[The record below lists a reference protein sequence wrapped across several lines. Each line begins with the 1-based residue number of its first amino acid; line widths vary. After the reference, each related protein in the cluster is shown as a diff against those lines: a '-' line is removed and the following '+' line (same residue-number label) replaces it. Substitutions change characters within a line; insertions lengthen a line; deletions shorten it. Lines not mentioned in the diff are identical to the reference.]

1 MAERHVGRRFGLATL
16 GALLATGVAIGVPV
30 GAQPPTRDAVV
41 LPQCA
46 EQAAQANG
54 PDTTDVSAQAGNG
67 RITVGLDPA
76 GNVTVFRYPNP
87 SYYNQVKYFTTGP
100 DASTGVPGGELP
112 NEGSFAG
119 LRYTTVQGGVSV
131 TTMQWLKQPDLAGA
145 GWSVHQAYASDQ
157 APVVQTTYAS
167 PTSPTAL
174 GLTVKIVDTANA
186 GPLADASKPATFVR
200 QITVDLASGSPVRP
214 DSVQLVYYEH
224 FDAFGSRFRYFPV
237 QDSCFQ
243 QVDDTQTGAYVP
255 PGSGGGDAVVQSW
268 AGVDQADDRP
278 SSVAFAFGFDRPS
291 ASHQVGEDGHDPLA
305 PPLAVVDPTLAD
317 GYDEMTNTP
326 HVLSG
331 SGVATGQVTGTL
343 ATPVD
348 LAQGSDTIRVVVGA
362 GATPGDALGA
372 LQAERGTPMTKEL
385 AAVQHYWTGWLASAP
400 LPAVPSTSPQSAD
413 AGRIVSVAERSLITM
428 RLAVD
433 PDTGA
438 IVASADTQGPYGE
451 DWVRDGSFIDAALD
465 EAGYPKLVKD
475 HALFEATAQ
484 TSAANPDLLRAP
496 GNWPMNVYGDGI
508 PGGPIPYEIDET
520 GFGAWMLYEHSVY
533 MTGGAATNYL
543 LQVFP
548 AIARAADWLTT
559 CKDPVDGLQC
569 YANED
574 DNLTPTQT
582 LHGAGPDLLGLT
594 SAVRA
599 AEALAAAEPT
609 NPEAITWQTDAS
621 LWAAR
626 ASQLQS
632 AIEALYNADG
642 RGDGLFAESSPKETA
657 LGILGEPSPVPTAN
671 QTYAD
676 GGWLLW
682 PVQLLSPTDPKQR
695 TELQNEAAAVLSTA
709 MSSLRNSTQ
718 GYTGSYEAK
727 GLLGVCNSLSG
738 LPTSTAE
745 ADRATIQ
752 EAVAMLAASS
762 TTPGQ
767 RGFTTDTGLFA
778 EAWKN
783 YSTPSGT
790 KVVPL
795 NDEPHVWEHALYYMT
810 ALCAFPPTS

>member
-1 MAERHVGRRFGLATL
+1 MADRRVGGRLGLATL
-16 GALLATGVAIGVPV
+16 GAFLATGAAVGVPV
-30 GAQPPTRDAVV
+30 GAQPPARDAVT

-46 EQAAQANG
+46 EQAAQTNG
-54 PDTTDVSAQAGNG
+54 PDTTDVNAQAGNG
-67 RITVGLDPA
+67 RVTVGLDTA
-76 GNVTVFRYPNP
+76 GNITVFRYPNP

-119 LRYTTVQGGVSV
+119 LRYRVLEAGVPV
-131 TTMQWLKQPDLAGA
+131 TKVQWLKDPDLATA
-145 GWSVHQAYASDQ
+145 GWRVSQAYASDTT
-157 APVVQTTYAS
+157 PVVQTTYVS
-167 PTSPTAL
+167 PAAL
-174 GLTVKIVDTANA
+174 GVTVSVTDTADA
-186 GPLADASKPATFVR
+186 GPLTNPAAPATFVR
-200 QITVDLASGSPVRP
+200 QIAVQLRPGSPVLP
-214 DSVQLVYYEH
+214 GDAQLVYYEH

-243 QVDDTQTGAYVP
+243 QTDDTQTGSYVP
-255 PGSGGGDAVVQSW
+255 PESGAGDAVLQSW
-268 AGVDQADDRP
+268 SGVDQANGRL
-278 SSVAFAFGFDRPS
+278 SSVAFAFGFDRLS

-305 PPLAVVDPTLAD
+305 PPLSAVDPALAD

-326 HVLSG
+326 HALSG
-331 SGVATGQVTGTL
+331 SGAAVGQVTGTL
-343 ATPVD
+343 TTALD
-348 LAQGSDTIRVVVGA
+348 LSHGSDSVRVIVGA
-362 GATPGDALGA
+362 GTTSNEALGA
-372 LQAERGTPMTKEL
+372 LQAERNTSMAGEL
-385 AAVQHYWTGWLASAP
+385 TAVANYWSSWLGSAP
-400 LPAVPSTSPQSAD
+400 MPAVPSTSVEAPD
-413 AGRIVSVAERSLITM
+413 AARIVSVAERSLITM

-465 EAGYPKLVKD
+465 EAGYHGMVTS
-475 HALFEATAQ
+475 HAVFEAAAQ
-484 TSAANPDLLRAP
+484 TNASNPDVLRAP

-520 GFGAWMLYEHSVY
+520 GFGAWMLYQHSTY
-533 MTGGAATNYL
+533 LSGGAATAYL
-543 LQVFP
+543 EQVFP
-548 AIARAADWLTT
+548 AIARAADWLTS
-559 CKDPVDGLQC
+559 CKDPLDGLQC

-574 DNLTPTQT
+574 DNVTPTQT
-582 LHGAGPDLLGLT
+582 LHGAGPDLLGLS

-599 AEALAAAEPT
+599 AEALVAADPT
-609 NPEAITWQTDAS
+609 NPSVITWRTEAT

-632 AIEALYNADG
+632 SIEALYNADG
-642 RGDGLFAESSPKETA
+642 RRDGLFAESSPKETA
-657 LGILGEPSPVPTAN
+657 FAGLGEPSPVPTATE
-671 QTYAD
+671 TYAD

-682 PVQLLSPTDPKQR
+682 PVQILPASDSRMQS
-695 TELQNEAAAVLSTA
+695 EAAAVLSTA
-709 MSSLRNSTQ
+709 AASLDDSTS

-738 LPTSTAE
+738 LPASTAG
-745 ADRATIQ
+745 ADLATIQ
-752 EAVAMLAASS
+752 QLVSMLANSS
-762 TTPGQ
+762 STPGQ

-783 YSTPSGT
+783 YQTSSGV

-810 ALCAFPPTS
+810 ALCAFPPA

>member
-1 MAERHVGRRFGLATL
+1 MADRHTGRRLGLAAV
-16 GALLATGVAIGVPV
+16 GAFLATGAVVGVPV
-30 GAQPPTRDAVV
+30 GAQPPARDAVT

-46 EQAAQANG
+46 EQAAQTNG
-54 PDTTDVSAQAGNG
+54 PDTTDVNAQAGNG
-67 RITVGLDPA
+67 RVTVGLDAA
-76 GNVTVFRYPNP
+76 GNITVFRYPNP

-119 LRYTTVQGGVSV
+119 LRYTTVQGGVPV
-131 TTMQWLKQPDLAGA
+131 TTMQWLKQPDLADA

-157 APVVQTTYAS
+157 APVVQTTYTS

-174 GLTVKIVDTANA
+174 GLTVTIVDTANA

-200 QITVDLASGSPVRP
+200 QVTVDLASGSPVRP
-214 DSVQLVYYEH
+214 DSVQLAYYEH
-224 FDAFGSRFRYFPV
+224 FDAFASRYRYFPV

-243 QVDDTQTGAYVP
+243 QLDDTQAGAYVP
-255 PGSGGGDAVVQSW
+255 PGSGNGDALVQSW
-268 AGVDQADDRP
+268 AGIDQASGRP

-305 PPLAVVDPTLAD
+305 PPLAAVDPTLRD
-317 GYDEMTNTP
+317 GYDEMTSAP
-326 HVLSG
+326 HELSG
-331 SGVATGQVTGTL
+331 SGAAAGQVTGTL
-343 ATPVD
+343 TTPLD
-348 LAQGSDTIRVVVGA
+348 LRHGSDSLRVIVGA
-362 GATPGDALGA
+362 GASPGDALGA
-372 LQAERGTPMTKEL
+372 LQVERGTSSGKEL
-385 AAVQHYWTGWLASAP
+385 DGVATYWSDWLKRAP
-400 LPAVPSTSPQSAD
+400 EPAPPTSPEA
-413 AGRIVSVAERSLITM
+413 ARIVSVAERSLITM

-465 EAGYPKLVKD
+465 EAGYHKLAEN
-475 HALFEATAQ
+475 HALFEAAAQ
-484 TSAANPDLLRAP
+484 TSATNPDLLRAP

-520 GFGAWMLYEHSVY
+520 GFGAWALYEHSVY
-533 MTGGAATNYL
+533 MSGGAATNYL

-599 AEALAAAEPT
+599 AEALSAAEPT
-609 NPEAITWQTDAS
+609 NPLAITWQTDAS

-642 RGDGLFAESSPKETA
+642 LGDGLFAESSPKETA
-657 LGILGEPSPVPTAN
+657 FGIPGEPSPVPTAN

-682 PVQLLSPTDPKQR
+682 PVQLLSPSDPRQR
-695 TELQNEAAAVLSTA
+695 AELQNEAAAVLSTA

-727 GLLGVCNSLSG
+727 GLLGVCNSLPG
-738 LPTSTAE
+738 LPTSTAG

-762 TTPGQ
+762 TPGQ

-783 YSTPSGT
+783 YSTPAGT